1 MIITTEKIEAGV
13 VVDDAVLALTVE
25 SKEIIAESEKE
36 VEVEAEAEAET
47 ITEEIKDR
55 KGNMIEESQN
65 R

>member
-25 SKEIIAESEKE
+25 SKEIIAEAEKE
-36 VEVEAEAEAET
+36 VEVEAEAET